1 MSTDPHLP
9 AVSSTLELPS
19 SVELGQG
26 LGGLSVARV
35 FAPAGTAEVYLRGAH
50 LTSWTPAGGRPV
62 IWMSA
67 RSEYAP
73 GVPLRGGVPICFPW
87 FAAHPTDAAAPSH
100 GFARLAD
107 WQLIDVQ
114 ETGDTVVLVFELGD
128 TDATRSSAWPHRFSA
143 RYTITIGAELE
154 LALAVTNLDSHT
166 ITFEEA
172 LHTYLA
178 IDDIHQTTV
187 DGLVGAPFTD
197 RLTGPMTAETDP
209 VRFTAE
215 TDRIYQHTTATT
227 AVTDA
232 AAGRTIGISNQGSA
246 STVVWNPW
254 VDKAAA
260 MADFGDDEY
269 TGMVCVE
276 TCNIRD
282 DTVTLEPGA
291 SHTMSV
297 RYTVA

>member
-1 MSTDPHLP
+1 MSTDPQLP
-9 AVSSTLELPS
+9 AVASTLELPS
-19 SVELGQG
+19 TVELGQG
-26 LGGLSVARV
+26 NGGLAIARV
-35 FAPAGTAEVYLRGAH
+35 FGPAGTAEVYLRGAH
-50 LTSWTPAGGRPV
+50 LTSWTPAGRSPV
-62 IWMSA
+62 IWMSEQ
-67 RSEYAP
+67 SEFVA

-107 WQLIDVQ
+107 WQLVDARNA
-114 ETGDTVVLVFELGD
+114 GDTVVLVFELTD
-128 TDATRSSAWPHRFSA
+128 TPATRASAWPHRFTA
-143 RYTITIGAELE
+143 RYTITVGAELI
-154 LALAVTNLDSHT
+154 LALEVTNHDTDTVS
-166 ITFEEA
+166 FEEA
-172 LHTYLA
+172 LHSYFA
-178 IDDIHQTTV
+178 VGDIHQTTV
-187 DGLVGAPFTD
+187 GGLEGAPFTD
-197 RLTGPMTAETDP
+197 RLSGPQPAEIAP

-215 TDRIYQHTTATT
+215 TDRIYQGSTAATL
-227 AVTDA
+227 VTDA
-232 AAGRTIGISNQGSA
+232 AAGRVIGIQKQGSA

-282 DTVTLEPGA
+282 DTVALAPGA